1 MIIDAHVHLYSA
13 AVNRDPISWAAA
25 RGETRWAAMSLRTR
39 KDGRPV
45 QAFPGVDNLL
55 REMDRH
61 GIERSLLLGWY
72 WEKAESCAEQNIFL
86 GQCVRAHPDRLMAF
100 GSLQP
105 RAGQWPALAEMH
117 RVRDYGLIG
126 IGELSPHAQGY
137 AIDDPVF
144 LEILQLASDWRLPV
158 NFHVT
163 DPETKAY
170 PGRVETPLPEFAAL
184 ARDFPRVDFILSHWG
199 GLLPLRDA
207 SVHTLSNLYY
217 DTAASP
223 LMYDTSIWE
232 RFRAV
237 VPAEKILWGSD
248 FPLNLYPRQE
258 GGVEMG
264 RFLAESRAA
273 GAGVDILGG
282 NAVKLFRI

>member
-13 AVNRDPISWAAA
+13 AVNRDPVSWAAA
-25 RGETRWAAMSLRTR
+25 HGETRWAAMCLRAR

-61 GIERSLLLGWY
+61 GIERSVLLGWY
-72 WEKAESCAEQNIFL
+72 WEKAATCTEQNTFL
-86 GQCVRAHPDRLMAF
+86 GQCVRTHPDRLMAF

-105 RAGQWPALAEMH
+105 SAGQWPVLDEMH
-117 RVRDYGLIG
+117 RVRDHGLIG

-137 AIDDPVF
+137 SIDDPVF
-144 LEILQLASDWRLPV
+144 QEVLQLASDWRLPV

-170 PGRVETPLPEFAAL
+170 PGRVETPLADFAKM
-184 ARDFPRVDFILSHWG
+184 ARAFPRVDFILSHWG
-199 GLLPLRDA
+199 GLLPLHDA
-207 SVHTLSNLYY
+207 SVRSLSNIYY

-223 LMYDTSIWE
+223 LLYDTGIWE

-237 VPAEKILWGSD
+237 VPTEKILWGSD
-248 FPLNLYPRQE
+248 YPLNLYPRDP

-264 RFLAESRAA
+264 RFLAEARTA
-273 GAGVDILGG
+273 GAGDAILGG
-282 NAVKLFRI
+282 NAVRLMQI